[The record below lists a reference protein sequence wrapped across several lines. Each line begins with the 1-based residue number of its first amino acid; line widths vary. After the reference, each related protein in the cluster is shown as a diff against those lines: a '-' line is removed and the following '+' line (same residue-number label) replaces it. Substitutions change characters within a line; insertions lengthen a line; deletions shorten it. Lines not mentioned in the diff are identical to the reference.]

1 MITILDYDM
10 ANLRSVQ
17 KAIEHV
23 GGVARIVREPEEVD
37 RAEKLILPGVG
48 AFGDCVRV
56 LRERQLDQA
65 VLRFIRSGRPLLG
78 ICVGMQV
85 LFARGH
91 EDGLHAGLG
100 VFDGDV
106 VRFEVDRTHGLKIP
120 HMGWNTLE
128 PTGNRWAERLLRDV
142 APGSHVY
149 FVHSYHCVAADPTLA
164 ATTTEHGIRFI
175 SSIARENVMATQFH
189 PEKSQ
194 AVGLKMLANFAAL

>member
-17 KAIEHV
+17 KAIEQV

-91 EDGLHAGLG
+91 EDGLHEGLG

-128 PTGNRWAERLLRDV
+128 PTGNRWAEPLLRGI

-175 SSIARENVMATQFH
+175 SSIARENVLATQFH

-194 AVGLKMLANFAAL
+194 AVGLQMLANFAAL

>member
-17 KAIEHV
+17 KALEHI
-23 GGVARIVREPEEVD
+23 GAAARVVRGPEEVD
-37 RAEKLILPGVG
+37 HAEKLILPGVG
-48 AFGDCVRV
+48 AFGDCMRV
-56 LRERQLDQA
+56 LRQRHLDEA
-65 VLRFIRSGRPLLG
+65 ILRFIRTGRPLLG

-91 EDGLHAGLG
+91 EDGLHDGLG

-106 VRFEVDRTHGLKIP
+106 VRFDVDRTHGLKIP

-128 PTGNRWAERLLRDV
+128 PTGNPDARRLLDGIEP
-142 APGSHVY
+142 ASHVY
-149 FVHSYHCVAADPTLA
+149 FVHSYHCRPGDPTLA
-164 ATTTEHGIRFI
+164 ATTTEHGIRFV
-175 SSIARENVMATQFH
+175 SSLARGNVLATQFH

-194 AVGLKMLANFAAL
+194 SVGLRILANFAAL